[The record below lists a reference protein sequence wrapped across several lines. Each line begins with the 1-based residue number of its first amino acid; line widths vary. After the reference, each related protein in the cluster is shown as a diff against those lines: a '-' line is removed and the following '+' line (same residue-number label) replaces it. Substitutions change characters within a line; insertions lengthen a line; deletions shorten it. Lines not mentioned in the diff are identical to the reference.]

1 MTNSDLL
8 RHRLANQYLTQ
19 PTFQKP
25 EDVVAALGA
34 VQAQDYAGAKW
45 ALAQRMNP
53 DTGVTDAVIER
64 AFTEGK
70 ILRTHLM
77 RPTWHFVTPA
87 DIRWLLELTAPR
99 VNAVNAFM
107 NRKLELDDSVF
118 KRSAAA
124 LTKALQGGKQL
135 TRAELGAALE
145 QKDIPVKDGMRLGY
159 IVHRA
164 ELDGLVC
171 SGARRGKQFTY
182 ALLNERVPP
191 AKKLKREE
199 ALVELTRRY
208 FSTRGP
214 ATLQDFIWWSG
225 LTMKDAKQGMN
236 ALDGEFEQEVF
247 ENQTYWFPRGG
258 RPTVR
263 PRRVSAH
270 LLPNYDEYF
279 IGYKNRDAFSIK
291 EKAFKLEI
299 NDTVFNAHVIE
310 LNGQLI
316 GGWKRELQRNV
327 VALKLTLL
335 KNLTQTETRAL
346 TAAAE
351 RFGKFLGLS
360 VVLT

>member
-8 RHRLANQYLTQ
+8 RRRLANQSLANPIFKT
-19 PTFQKP
+19 PTG
-25 EDVVAALGA
+25 VVAALGA

-45 ALAQRMNP
+45 ALAQRMSP
-53 DTGVTDAVIER
+53 HTGVTDADIDR
-64 AFTEGK
+64 AFAEGT

-87 DIRWLLELTAPR
+87 DIRWLLDLTAPR

-107 NRKLELDDSVF
+107 NRKLELDDSLF
-118 KRSAAA
+118 KRSSVV

-145 QKDIPVKDGMRLGY
+145 QKGISTQDGVRLGY
-159 IVHRA
+159 VVIRA

-182 ALLNERVPP
+182 ALLEERVPP
-191 AKKLKREE
+191 AKKLRRDE
-199 ALVELTRRY
+199 ALLELTRRF

-225 LTMKDAKQGMN
+225 LTMKEAKQGMN
-236 ALDGEFEQEVF
+236 ELTAEFEQIVIEG
-247 ENQTYWFPRGG
+247 QTYWLPRTGS
-258 RPTVR
+258 TVR
-263 PRRVSAH
+263 PRTLSAH

-299 NDTVFNAHVIE
+299 NSTVFNAHIVE

-316 GGWKRELQRNV
+316 GGWKRELRRDAV
-327 VALKLTLL
+327 VVKLNLL
-335 KNLTQTETRAL
+335 KNLTQTETSAL
-346 TAAAE
+346 SAAAE
-351 RFGKFLGLS
+351 QYGKFLGLPL
-360 VVLT
+360 VLT